1 MGEIS
6 LFLFKKYFKKVI
18 DKNETSWY
26 YINIERRDA
35 KKEENKMTKR
45 DLMKRG
51 HQIARTLEGNYA
63 ARLSVGLKQ
72 AWEENKNPLNVVK
85 SVLDETGIK
94 YTANN
99 WEKYGE
105 KRIYVNLYYKNQTQK
120 FYIDLKTKRTAGQ
133 SALYRHR
140 LAEALGF

>member
-1 MGEIS
+1 
-6 LFLFKKYFKKVI
+6 
-18 DKNETSWY
+18 
-26 YINIERRDA
+26 
-35 KKEENKMTKR
+35 MTKR

-51 HQIARTLEGNYA
+51 HQIAKTLEGNYA

-72 AWEENKNPLNVVK
+72 AWEENKNLLNAVK
-85 SVLDETGIK
+85 SVLDEAGVN